1 VRDIPASLTAFGA
14 PPRPVS
20 ITVVR
25 PSPGQRAL
33 RALKAGGLFWVVA
46 AGCVFLP
53 GLHFVLVPSFLVIGV
68 VAGIK
73 NLRDEEI
80 VWRVHGSC
88 PRCGL
93 EQDFAAGNQLAPSWT
108 LDCLACHNSLT
119 LSRDSGK
126 AQASPEMPRK
136 N

>member
-1 VRDIPASLTAFGA
+1 VFDIPASLTAFGA
-14 PPRPVS
+14 PSQRVS

-73 NLRDEEI
+73 HLRDEEI
-80 VWRVHGSC
+80 VSRVRGAC

-93 EQDFAAGNQLAPSWT
+93 EQDFAAGNRLTPSWT
-108 LDCLACHNSLT
+108 LECPVCHNNLT
-119 LSRDSGK
+119 LSLNGR
-126 AQASPEMPRK
+126 AS
-136 N
+136 